1 MSKTEVIKTWRNKNH
16 QEKNVLI
23 DFVTLRKFTKS
34 CAQKLSMQNT
44 DSFADNV
51 TIVTTTTIFVNFAN
65 KFIPVQLTQMMTI
78 NGLDVTLAVDGYF
91 YLSI

>member
-1 MSKTEVIKTWRNKNH
+1 
-16 QEKNVLI
+16 
-23 DFVTLRKFTKS
+23 
-34 CAQKLSMQNT
+34 MQNT

>member
-1 MSKTEVIKTWRNKNH
+1 
-16 QEKNVLI
+16 
-23 DFVTLRKFTKS
+23 
-34 CAQKLSMQNT
+34 MQNT

-78 NGLDVTLAVDGYF
+78 NGLDVTLAVDGIILNVRRSSEIKISMRSKIKTLNIYV
-91 YLSI
+91 

>member
-1 MSKTEVIKTWRNKNH
+1 
-16 QEKNVLI
+16 
-23 DFVTLRKFTKS
+23 
-34 CAQKLSMQNT
+34 MQNT

-51 TIVTTTTIFVNFAN
+51 TIVTTTMIFVNFAN

-91 YLSI
+91 CLSI